1 MCFIHD
7 YQHLFFVFDQCAG
20 FEEGRVF
27 NFHLNFNLMEN
38 SKENRNL
45 STNLS
50 FKSVADA
57 KKKRVQSAALGGRK
71 QYPVSVI
78 MESVGPYQA

>member
-1 MCFIHD
+1 
-7 YQHLFFVFDQCAG
+7 
-20 FEEGRVF
+20 
-27 NFHLNFNLMEN
+27 MEN

-45 STNLS
+45 NASLS

-57 KKKRVQSAALGGRK
+57 KKKRVQSAVLGGRK
-71 QYPVSVI
+71 QYPASVI

>member
-1 MCFIHD
+1 
-7 YQHLFFVFDQCAG
+7 
-20 FEEGRVF
+20 
-27 NFHLNFNLMEN
+27 MEN

-45 STNLS
+45 NANLS